1 MKKTGKITMTI
12 TVGVMCFI
20 LVTVMFI
27 QFKTISQTDINSIEN
42 MREDEL
48 RTEITS
54 LKTKYQEVSL
64 QLEETNNM
72 IEEYETTINSDKEAS
87 ELLEQELDRLENIVG
102 ENDVTGE
109 GIIVTLKDTENI
121 KIEANDLLVLLN
133 ELKSSGAEAI
143 SINDQRI
150 IYSSYVAD
158 INGTYISVNGKRIVS
173 PYVVKAIGNTTY
185 LESGISQ
192 KQYGYIDT
200 RLTDGKDIEL
210 ETKKEITI
218 KKYNGDLNFEY
229 VKEEQA

>member
-20 LVTVMFI
+20 LFMVMFI
-27 QFKTISQTDINSIEN
+27 QFKTISQTDINAIEN

-64 QLEETNNM
+64 QLDETNKM
-72 IEEYETTINSDKEAS
+72 IEEYQTTINSDKEAS
-87 ELLEQELDRLENIVG
+87 EILEQELDKLQNIVG

-109 GIIVTLKDTENI
+109 GIIVTLKDTEVA
-121 KIEANDLLVLLN
+121 KIEANDLIVLLN
-133 ELKSSGAEAI
+133 ELKSAGAEAI

-150 IYSSYVAD
+150 IYSSYVSD
-158 INGTYISVNGKRIVS
+158 INGTYITVNGKRIVA
-173 PYVVKAIGNTTY
+173 PFEVKAIGNITY

-200 RLTDGKDIEL
+200 RITDGKDITL
-210 ETKKEITI
+210 EKKNKITI
-218 KKYNGDLNFEY
+218 KKYNGDLSFDY
-229 VKEEQA
+229 VKEEQ

>member
-20 LVTVMFI
+20 LFMVMFI
-27 QFKTISQTDINSIEN
+27 QFKTISQTDINAIEN

-54 LKTKYQEVSL
+54 LKTKYQEVSQ
-64 QLEETNNM
+64 QLEETNKM
-72 IEEYETTINSDKEAS
+72 IEEYQTTINSDKEAS
-87 ELLEQELDRLENIVG
+87 EILEQELDKLQNIVG

-109 GIIVTLKDTENI
+109 GIIVTLKDTEI
-121 KIEANDLLVLLN
+121 AKIEANDLIVLLN
-133 ELKSSGAEAI
+133 ELKSAGAEAI

-150 IYSSYVAD
+150 IYSSYVSD
-158 INGTYISVNGKRIVS
+158 INGTYITVNGKRIVA
-173 PYVVKAIGNTTY
+173 PFEVKAIGNITY

-200 RLTDGKDIEL
+200 RITDGKDITL
-210 ETKKEITI
+210 EKKNKITI
-218 KKYNGDLNFEY
+218 KKYNGDLSFDY
-229 VKEEQA
+229 VKEEQ

>member
-1 MKKTGKITMTI
+1 MKKNGKITMTI

-54 LKTKYQEVSL
+54 LKTKYQEASL
-64 QLEETNNM
+64 QLDETNKM

-109 GIIVTLKDTENI
+109 GIIVTLRDTEKV

-133 ELKSSGAEAI
+133 ELKSAGAEAI

-150 IYSSYVAD
+150 IYSSYIAD

-173 PYVVKAIGNTTY
+173 PYVVKVIGNTTY

-210 ETKKEITI
+210 EKKEKITI

>member
-20 LVTVMFI
+20 LFMVMFI
-27 QFKTISQTDINSIEN
+27 QFKTISQTDINAIEN

-64 QLEETNNM
+64 QLEETNKM
-72 IEEYETTINSDKEAS
+72 IEEYQTTINSDKEAS
-87 ELLEQELDRLENIVG
+87 EILEQELDKLQNIVG

-109 GIIVTLKDTENI
+109 GIIVTLKDTEVA
-121 KIEANDLLVLLN
+121 KIEANDLIVLLN
-133 ELKSSGAEAI
+133 ELKSAGAEAI

-150 IYSSYVAD
+150 IYSSYVSD
-158 INGTYISVNGKRIVS
+158 INGTYITVNGKRIVA
-173 PYVVKAIGNTTY
+173 PFEVKAIGNITY

-200 RLTDGKDIEL
+200 RITDGKDITL
-210 ETKKEITI
+210 EKKNKITI
-218 KKYNGDLNFEY
+218 KKYNGDLSFDY
-229 VKEEQA
+229 VKEEQ

>member
-20 LVTVMFI
+20 LFMVMFI
-27 QFKTISQTDINSIEN
+27 QFKTISQTDINAIEN

-64 QLEETNNM
+64 QLEETNKM
-72 IEEYETTINSDKEAS
+72 IEEYQTTINSDKEAS
-87 ELLEQELDRLENIVG
+87 EILEQELDKLQNIVG
-102 ENDVTGE
+102 ENNVTGE
-109 GIIVTLKDTENI
+109 GIIVTLKDTEVA
-121 KIEANDLLVLLN
+121 KIEANDLIVLLN
-133 ELKSSGAEAI
+133 ELKSAGAEAI

-150 IYSSYVAD
+150 IYSSYVSD
-158 INGTYISVNGKRIVS
+158 INGTYITVNGKRIVA
-173 PYVVKAIGNTTY
+173 PFEVKAIGNITY

-200 RLTDGKDIEL
+200 RITDGKDITL
-210 ETKKEITI
+210 EKKNKITI
-218 KKYNGDLNFEY
+218 KKYNGDLSFDY
-229 VKEEQA
+229 VKEEQ